1 MSTGSAAIPLLKAAP
16 EPDQL
21 TERLEGGPW
30 RGLELA
36 LFGRHVGSDEAVAAT
51 IEVVRA
57 PHRSWLRATESNEPR
72 LESFAWLVEAPVS
85 WPSGAFVRVDR
96 LDDEARAGIERSA
109 EIAQALGSPVLTVHL
124 FAPMAPDE
132 YAAGGAVD
140 DEAVEHFLRAY
151 ADACT
156 SRGITPCIENVP
168 PILRMRTGGVF
179 LSPIGGHWRDLLAWR
194 ERIPELRFTLDTSH
208 AALFR
213 NFAEAYGSLFGVRD
227 PTELALDRYVEEL
240 GPHTS
245 VAHISDAHGLLGEGL
260 PYGSG
265 ELDLD
270 PVVARLAGTVPY
282 LVAEINEPDPARSPA
297 MKSAYHAIERAL
309 AVPTP
314 AAPRPARRLPPDTFD
329 WQAVLARRDPVPSVL
344 ELQELFGGRRV
355 LVTGGAGSI
364 GRALCSFLLGF
375 RPDRVTVLDTNEAAL
390 TADRRAR
397 DGAALALMRH
407 VLCDVRDGGR
417 VERELAAARPDLVF
431 HLAAYKHVD
440 WAESFPEEFV
450 DTNLIGS
457 WNVLRAADA
466 AGVDTVVVASTD
478 KAALAASFY
487 GRTKRFM
494 EQLVAYSARRA
505 GASRSAVRFVN
516 VLGSAGSASELFLR
530 QTRGGVPLT
539 VTDTGMLRYWITMSH
554 AACLGAHAALLARQ
568 GVALSAPSDAVVLT
582 VGELAQ
588 RIWREAGGDGEAQ
601 IDLLG
606 IRPGET
612 LSEVLTGPGEE
623 LAEPVYQG
631 IAPIAGSLP
640 TAAPAW
646 VVERLPAR
654 GTREEERAVW
664 LEALSRPG
672 LLAPAPGGR
681 DPSRSV

>member
-21 TERLEGGPW
+21 AERLTGGRW

-36 LFGRHVGSDEAVAAT
+36 LFGRHVESDDALAAT
-51 IEVVRA
+51 VETVRSAAHAHSLGLEGAA
-57 PHRSWLRATESNEPR
+57 PFVWTA
-72 LESFAWLVEAPVS
+72 EAPVA

-109 EIAQALGSPVLTVHL
+109 EFAAAIGSPVLTIHL
-124 FAPMAPDE
+124 FTPMEPEE
-132 YAAGGAVD
+132 YARGDAVD
-140 DEAVEHFLRAY
+140 EAAVERFLRVY

-156 SRGITPCIENVP
+156 SRGVTPCIENVP
-168 PILRMRTGGVF
+168 PVLRMRTGGVY
-179 LSPIGGHWRDLLAWR
+179 LSPVGGHWRDLLAWR

-208 AALFR
+208 AALFHT
-213 NFAEAYGSLFGVRD
+213 FATAYGSLFGVETTD
-227 PTELALDRYVEEL
+227 ELTLDRYVEEL
-240 GPHTS
+240 GPHAP
-245 VAHISDAHGLLGEGL
+245 VAHVSNAHGLLGEGL
-260 PYGSG
+260 PYDAG

-270 PVVARLAGTVPY
+270 PVVARLGALSTY
-282 LVAEINEPDPARSPA
+282 IVAEINEHDPARSPD
-297 MKSAYHAIERAL
+297 MKAAYRAIEQGLSRGA
-309 AVPTP
+309 P
-314 AAPRPARRLPPDTFD
+314 APPSRARRLRPDPFD
-329 WQAVLARRDPVPSVL
+329 WQRVVRRRDPVPSVL
-344 ELQELFGGRRV
+344 ELQELLGGRRV
-355 LVTGGAGSI
+355 LITGGSGSI
-364 GRALCSFLLGF
+364 GRALSGFLLGF
-375 RPDRVTVLDTNEAAL
+375 RPEQVTILDTNEAAL

-397 DGAALALMRH
+397 DAASLAQMRH

-417 VERELAAARPDLVF
+417 IERELAAARPDLVF

-440 WAESFPEEFV
+440 WAESYPEEFV

-505 GASRSAVRFVN
+505 LANRSAVRFVN

-530 QTRGGVPLT
+530 QTRGGAPLT

-554 AACLGAHAALLARQ
+554 AACLAAHAALLARQ
-568 GVALSAPSDAVVLT
+568 GVALSAPSDARVLT
-582 VGELAQ
+582 VGELAA
-588 RIWREAGGDGEAQ
+588 RIWREGGGDGEPEL
-601 IDLLG
+601 DLLG

-612 LSEVLTGPGEE
+612 LSEVLVGPGEE
-623 LAEPVYQG
+623 LGEAAHQG
-631 IAPIAGSLP
+631 ISPIAGALP

-654 GTREEERAVW
+654 GTREDERAVW
-664 LEALSRPG
+664 LEAMRRPG
-672 LLAPAPGGR
+672 LLAPSSPQRTEHGA
-681 DPSRSV
+681 